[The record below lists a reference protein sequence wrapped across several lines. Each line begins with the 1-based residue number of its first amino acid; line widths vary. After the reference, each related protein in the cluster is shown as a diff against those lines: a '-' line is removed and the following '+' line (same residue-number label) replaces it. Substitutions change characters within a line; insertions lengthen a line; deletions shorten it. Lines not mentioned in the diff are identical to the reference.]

1 MVKRLTTFVI
11 ATSPTFWLN
20 EVIGRQ
26 PKSEDSELMK
36 PSQQME
42 PEVYF
47 SVASQPRPD
56 AASAEV
62 SPMVSVADTRKI
74 RMVEKIASARNSI
87 WNGISCGIAM
97 IEVPAREEKST
108 MLCVHALDDG
118 ERLELISEV
127 TDDPSALLEALLN
140 RDADALDRAAGL
152 CDDGQE
158 ALQRTSVC
166 EEIVDDQ
173 DMILWAQELLR
184 YDHLVL
190 TLMGEG
196 LHLCG
201 IDIAI
206 DIEALGLLREHH
218 RYMKVVRYDAGNADA
233 GSFDGENLID
243 RLPFET
249 AFRKLTDCAI
259 LIKV

>member
-1 MVKRLTTFVI
+1 
-11 ATSPTFWLN
+11 
-20 EVIGRQ
+20 
-26 PKSEDSELMK
+26 
-36 PSQQME
+36 
-42 PEVYF
+42 
-47 SVASQPRPD
+47 
-56 AASAEV
+56 
-62 SPMVSVADTRKI
+62 
-74 RMVEKIASARNSI
+74 
-87 WNGISCGIAM
+87 
-97 IEVPAREEKST
+97 
-108 MLCVHALDDG
+108 
-118 ERLELISEV
+118 
-127 TDDPSALLEALLN
+127 
-140 RDADALDRAAGL
+140 
-152 CDDGQE
+152 
-158 ALQRTSVC
+158 
-166 EEIVDDQ
+166 
-173 DMILWAQELLR
+173 MILWAQELLR

-243 RLPFET
+243 LLPFET